1 MSRNYVKNF
10 ALLPQVKMRRSIFNE
25 PFRHRTA
32 FNMGQLIPIYWQDV
46 SPGDTF
52 NVKTDFVLRLTSQ
65 LIKPIMDN
73 LFIDTYFFFIP
84 NRLSFD
90 KWQQVMGENVNG
102 YWVPSETVN
111 VPALRYLDNSSL
123 PVGCLPDYFGIPT
136 GVNLNNKKFS
146 LLPFNAYAKVWN
158 DWFRDENL
166 QDPVQLLNNSDVGAV
181 AGNSDLSWAPNFIYG
196 MPAPVNKL
204 HDYFTSGL
212 PAPQKGDPVNIPL
225 GDTAPVVGNGNA
237 LGLTIPDVNI
247 GGGTATAWLYGK
259 NVDTNSSNGFV
270 LGTGVEQAVGSVGTG
285 SHLDVAENDSFYS
298 LGVSSNPD
306 YSNLVADLSN
316 ATAVNVNELRY
327 LFALQRM
334 LEKDARGGTRYVEFL
349 REHFGVVS
357 PDARLQRSEYLG
369 GARVPINI
377 SQVVQTS
384 ESTDSSKQGNVSA
397 FSLTNGS
404 CRFSKGFVEHG
415 IVLGVICVR
424 QLHSYQQGVN
434 KRLFRFKRTDFY
446 DPVFNNIGEQPV
458 YTRELFYNTTID
470 DSQIFNYNEA
480 WADYRI
486 GESRISGALRSSA
499 DEGLDVWHLGD
510 DYENAPVY
518 NAQFIEETPIYL
530 DRCLAVPSTTAP
542 QFIID
547 FYVNNKAYR
556 VMSPYSRPG
565 LIDHN

>member
-52 NVKTDFVLRLTSQ
+52 NIKTDFVLRLTSQ
-65 LIKPIMDN
+65 LVKPIMDN

-90 KWQQVMGENVNG
+90 KWQQVMGENVDG
-102 YWVPSETVN
+102 YWVPTSKVDVPSLTVISS
-111 VPALRYLDNSSL
+111 ATNSVMVGSL
-123 PVGCLPDYFGIPT
+123 ADYFGIPT
-136 GVNLNNKKFS
+136 GVNFIHKKFS
-146 LLPFNAYAKVWN
+146 VLPFNAYAKVWN

-166 QDPVQLLNNSDVGAV
+166 QYPV
-181 AGNSDLSWAPNFIYG
+181 DLVSADYTVTVFGGSWAPNNIVG

-225 GDTAPVVGNGNA
+225 GDTAPVVGNGQA
-237 LGLTIPDVNI
+237 LGLLVPDASLPD
-247 GGGTATAWLYGK
+247 GTGTSWLYGK
-259 NVDTNSSNGFV
+259 NLDTNSSNGFV
-270 LGTGVEQAVGSVGTG
+270 LGEGPEQGAGLGGSAF
-285 SHLDVAENDSFYS
+285 HLDGANNDSFYA
-298 LGVSSNPD
+298 LGVATDPQH
-306 YSNLVADLSN
+306 SNLVADLTE

-369 GARVPINI
+369 GARVPVNI

-384 ESTDSSKQGNVSA
+384 ESTESSKQGNVSA

-434 KRLFRFKRTDFY
+434 KRFFRFKRTDFY
-446 DPVFNNIGEQPV
+446 DSVFNNIGEQPV
-458 YTRELFYNTTID
+458 YTRELFYNADVD

-480 WADYRI
+480 WADYRT

-510 DYENAPVY
+510 DYENTPVY
-518 NAQFIEETPIYL
+518 NAEFIEETPTYL